1 MRKVRLGRTDLW
13 VTKTSFGALP
23 IQRIPESESTKILR
37 RAYEAGINFFD
48 TAQFYTDSEAKIG
61 AALSDVRDKIVIATK
76 SATDS
81 AEFVQKNLE
90 NSLRMMKTDYI
101 DIYQLHNPA
110 TLPNDDVWEVL
121 IRAKEQGKIRYI
133 GMTNHRIKIAWE
145 AIESGLFDTLQF
157 PFCLLSGE
165 PEREIVSECEK
176 RDIGFIAMKA
186 MSGGLI
192 NNASAAVAFLNQ
204 YPTVVP
210 IYGIQKMEELEEF
223 LLLEEHPP
231 VLDDTMKAEIER
243 QKEGLSGDFCR
254 GCGYCMP
261 CPVGIGINQA
271 ARMSLMLGRAP
282 YQGFVTKEWR
292 EKMDL
297 IQNCIECGQCKAKCP
312 YGLDTPNL
320 LKRELERYD
329 KLYAQ
334 LHTEEE

>member
-261 CPVGIGINQA
+261 CPVGIEINQA